1 MIKRVFETNNEL
13 RKKYNKLLVEYET
26 LANNKINELEKDREI
41 LLQNIKYRDEIA
53 CLKEEIKK
61 YKRKFG
67 KLKGGDQ
74 K

>member
-41 LLQNIKYRDEIA
+41 LLQNIKYRDEIV